1 MFSQVKTRKEET
13 GSGGA
18 WSQSQQKALETAL
31 AKYPKGGAGDRWQ
44 KISNSVP
51 GKTKEECMQRCKYLS
66 DMLRKQ
72 KQKEEEEKQKEEDV
86 DEGQSQENGDVTQ
99 NGFEETNDDNSS

>member
-1 MFSQVKTRKEET
+1 
-13 GSGGA
+13 
-18 WSQSQQKALETAL
+18 
-31 AKYPKGGAGDRWQ
+31 
-44 KISNSVP
+44 
-51 GKTKEECMQRCKYLS
+51 MQRCKYLS

-99 NGFEETNDDNSS
+99 NGFEETNDENSS